1 MPFEGIWKSVF
12 GQPEKGGAWLIY
24 GAEKNGKTTFALMLA
39 NYLSTL
45 EPVLYISA
53 EEGLQDSFTDAC
65 MRAGLSPDN
74 KSLKMSDYIPI
85 EELRE
90 RLRKRKSQRIVVL
103 DNITIYQDEL
113 KNGNLWGLLKEF
125 PSTVFIFLAHEKN
138 GDPYTATAQACKRY
152 AKIIV
157 HLEGLVAFVSGRC
170 PGGRIV
176 INEEK
181 AELCYGD
188 GINESESYKM

>member
-1 MPFEGIWKSVF
+1 MPFTGIWKDAF

-39 NYLSTL
+39 DYLSTL
-45 EPVLYISA
+45 ERVLYISA

-65 MRAGLSPDN
+65 IRAGLSPDN

-85 EELRE
+85 EELKD
-90 RLRKRKSQRIVVL
+90 RLSKRKSERIVVI
-103 DNITIYQDEL
+103 DNITIYQDDL
-113 KNGNLWGLLKEF
+113 KHGNLWSLLKEY
-125 PSTVFIFLAHEKN
+125 PNTVFIFLAHEKN
-138 GDPYTATAQACKRY
+138 GEPYTATAQACRRY

-157 HLEGLVAFVSGRC
+157 HVQGLVAFASGRC
-170 PGGRIV
+170 PGGRMI

-181 AELCYGD
+181 ASLCYGD
-188 GINESESYKM
+188 GIDELDVNRI